1 MSKITKAKISD
12 LKFDNKNFNKGTQ
25 FGDKLLEKSISKFGF
40 REAGVL
46 DRNGRLIGGNKR
58 TAKAGER
65 GLEDVEIIKAD
76 PNKIYALQFDDIDLD
91 SPEGRELALAL
102 NATATANI
110 SFDVEVMEATI
121 ESVKVEEWGAA
132 SNQSI
137 SANGNLLKH
146 YEVPNYEEDE
156 DDEELYNT
164 HGDNR
169 TDEVKDFEHV
179 PLVLYIK
186 KSQNSILKKYRKSM
200 SDTDFTDLIIK
211 ALEND

>member
-25 FGDKLLEKSISKFGF
+25 FGDSLLDKSISKFGF

-58 TAKAGER
+58 TAKAGEQ

-91 SPEGRELALAL
+91 TPEGRELALAL
-102 NATATANI
+102 NATAKANI

-169 TDEVKDFEHV
+169 EDVKDFEHV

>member
-12 LKFDNKNFNKGTQ
+12 LKFDNKNFNRGTQ
-25 FGDKLLEKSISKFGF
+25 FGDSLLDKSISKFGF

-46 DRNGRLIGGNKR
+46 DKNGRLIGGNKR

-76 PNKIYALQFDDIDLD
+76 PKKIYALQFDDIDLD
-91 SPEGRELALAL
+91 TPEGRELALAL
-102 NATATANI
+102 NATAKANI

-121 ESVKVEEWGAA
+121 ESVKVEEWGQAA
-132 SNQSI
+132 NQSI

-146 YEVPNYEEDE
+146 YDVPKDDE
-156 DDEELYNT
+156 DEELYNT
-164 HGDNR
+164 HGDNGEEN
-169 TDEVKDFEHV
+169 EVKDIDHV

-200 SDTDFTDLIIK
+200 NDVDFIDLIIK
-211 ALEND
+211 ALEK

>member
-25 FGDKLLEKSISKFGF
+25 FGDSLLDKSIQKFGF

-91 SPEGRELALAL
+91 TPEGRELALAL
-102 NATATANI
+102 NATAKANI

>member
-25 FGDKLLEKSISKFGF
+25 FGDSLLDKSISKFGF

-102 NATATANI
+102 NATAKANI

>member
-25 FGDKLLEKSISKFGF
+25 FGDSLLDKSIQKFGF

-91 SPEGRELALAL
+91 TPEGRELALAL
-102 NATATANI
+102 NATAKANI

-169 TDEVKDFEHV
+169 EDVKDFEHV

>member
-25 FGDKLLEKSISKFGF
+25 FGDSLLDKSISKFGF

-76 PNKIYALQFDDIDLD
+76 PKKIYALQFDDIDLD
-91 SPEGRELALAL
+91 TPEGRELALAL
-102 NATATANI
+102 NSTAKANI

-146 YEVPNYEEDE
+146 YEVPNYEEHE
-156 DDEELYNT
+156 EDEELYNT

-186 KSQNSILKKYRKSM
+186 KSQNSILKKYRKRM
-200 SDTDFTDLIIK
+200 SDIDFTDLIIK

>member
-102 NATATANI
+102 NATAKANI

>member
-1 MSKITKAKISD
+1 
-12 LKFDNKNFNKGTQ
+12 
-25 FGDKLLEKSISKFGF
+25 
-40 REAGVL
+40 
-46 DRNGRLIGGNKR
+46 
-58 TAKAGER
+58 
-65 GLEDVEIIKAD
+65 
-76 PNKIYALQFDDIDLD
+76 
-91 SPEGRELALAL
+91 
-102 NATATANI
+102 
-110 SFDVEVMEATI
+110 MEAAI

>member
-25 FGDKLLEKSISKFGF
+25 FGDSLLDKSISKFGF

-58 TAKAGER
+58 TAKAGEQ

-91 SPEGRELALAL
+91 TPEGRELALAL
-102 NATATANI
+102 NATAKANI